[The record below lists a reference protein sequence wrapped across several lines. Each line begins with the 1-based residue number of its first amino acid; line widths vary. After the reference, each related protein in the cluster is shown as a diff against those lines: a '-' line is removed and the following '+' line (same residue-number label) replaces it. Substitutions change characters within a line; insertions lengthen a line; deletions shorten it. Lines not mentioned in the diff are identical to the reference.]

1 MRDANDRVMKNSD
14 DQITVNCAGDMVC
27 IRLHSDLSQNRM
39 TTFSTDQLQGM
50 TIRVIESLE
59 RKPEAWI
66 LFENRDGS
74 VFAKIIAFD
83 KATAER
89 IVERILPELIA
100 IRPEA
105 SRPLGRMSPGWL
117 ARLRQRFTRA
127 NSRRRRGYGW
137 PAFWI
142 GLFAFLIVSQF
153 TGKERIATAAPGQA
167 IAQQAALAPPPSAPS
182 VPRRIDP
189 TAIDV
194 LYKIAPKTGIAFGD
208 AAALAQRRETVFV
221 FSDPNCPHCR
231 NIEPMLEQLAK
242 RTNVVVMPVAY
253 QLAMSGKAQA
263 VMCKTGD
270 RHAAWTAA
278 TQSPQS
284 AQPQPFCDEGRD
296 IVTTNMRAFEGLGF
310 TSTPTLVSS
319 SGSILV
325 GEGYSPDDAAQLLQ
339 LGSK

>member
-1 MRDANDRVMKNSD
+1 MRDANEQATKNSD
-14 DQITVNCAGDMVC
+14 DQIIVSCARDTVC
-27 IRLHSDLSQNRM
+27 IKLHSDLSQSRL
-39 TTFSTDQLQGM
+39 TTFSIDELQGM
-50 TIRVIESLE
+50 TIRVIESLD
-59 RKPEAWI
+59 RKPEAEI
-66 LFENRDGS
+66 LFENRNGS
-74 VFAKIIAFD
+74 AFAKIVVSN
-83 KATAER
+83 KETAER
-89 IVERILPELIA
+89 IVDRVSPELIA
-100 IRPEA
+100 FRPEA
-105 SRPLGRMSPGWL
+105 IRPIGRISLGWL
-117 ARLRQRFTRA
+117 AKLRQRFTRA

-153 TGKERIATAAPGQA
+153 SGKEKTATAAPTQA
-167 IAQQAALAPPPSAPS
+167 IAQQAALASPPPAVA
-182 VPRRIDP
+182 VPRRIEP

-208 AAALAQRRETVFV
+208 AAALEQRRETVFV

-242 RTNVVVMPVAY
+242 RTNVVVLPVAY
-253 QLAMSGKAQA
+253 QLATSGKAQA
-263 VMCKTGD
+263 VMCKAGD

-278 TQSPQS
+278 TQSPQT

-325 GEGYSPDDAAQLLQ
+325 GEGYSPEDAAQLLQ